1 MTSAQHSGFVF
12 ADGSRLMAGFP
23 EQSHCWLIEG
33 CFPLSCEVE
42 VPYYELDRALCIGGR
57 LGSFVSREPD
67 VTLTIRGTRGI
78 SSVSFEDGLKLFQ
91 TAATMSVNELLA
103 AAFEKM
109 NDRAI

>member
-1 MTSAQHSGFVF
+1 MTSAPHLGFVF

-23 EQSHCWLIEG
+23 GQPDCWLIEG
-33 CFPLSCEVE
+33 CYPVSCEVE
-42 VPYYELDRALCIGGR
+42 IPYYELDRFGIDRFGIAVPR
-57 LGSFVSREPD
+57 RQDVS
-67 VTLTIRGTRGI
+67 LTIRGTRGF

>member
-1 MTSAQHSGFVF
+1 MTSAPHLGFVF

-23 EQSHCWLIEG
+23 GRSDCWLIEG
-33 CFPLSCEVE
+33 CFPVSCEVE
-42 VPYYELDRALCIGGR
+42 VPYYELGHFGLDRFGVVAPKR
-57 LGSFVSREPD
+57 QSVS
-67 VTLTIRGTRGI
+67 LTIRGTCGI

>member
-1 MTSAQHSGFVF
+1 MTSAPHLGFVF

-23 EQSHCWLIEG
+23 GQSDCWLIEG
-33 CFPLSCEVE
+33 CFPVSCEVE
-42 VPYYELDRALCIGGR
+42 VPYYTLGR
-57 LGSFVSREPD
+57 SGIVAPKGSDVS
-67 VTLTIRGTRGI
+67 LTIRGTRGI

-91 TAATMSVNELLA
+91 TAATMSINELLA

>member
-1 MTSAQHSGFVF
+1 
-12 ADGSRLMAGFP
+12 MAGFP
-23 EQSHCWLIEG
+23 GQSHCWLIEG
-33 CFPLSCEVE
+33 CVPVSCEVE
-42 VPYYELDRALCIGGR
+42 VPYYALGR
-57 LGSFVSREPD
+57 SGIVAPKGPD
-67 VTLTIRGTRGI
+67 VSLTIRGTRGM